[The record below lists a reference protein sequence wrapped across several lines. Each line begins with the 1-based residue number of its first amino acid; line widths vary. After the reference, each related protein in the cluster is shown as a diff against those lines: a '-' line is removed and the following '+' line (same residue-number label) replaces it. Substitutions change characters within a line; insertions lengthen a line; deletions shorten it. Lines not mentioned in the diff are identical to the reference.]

1 MPNCLASCQL
11 PGPRRSRDPACC
23 CSALLC
29 GAWFAPSP
37 THTHIAHKSPLSL
50 PPSPYWLQCQS
61 PAGPSAALPLRL
73 CQDQGTTQHS
83 TTKHS
88 HNQGNHQPASPSGR
102 NQARGLLYA
111 SQQQKAGSQN
121 PKTTTKQERHNL
133 HADPSAFSA
142 FSASSCPAGTW
153 HFRLRLCPHAPSLL
167 LTHTQHTARTQE
179 QEKMSQQPG
188 TCPRT
193 TYELGLTW
201 LAGGGPRPPRRAHF
215 IHGGGGSIRPT
226 RHGISSS
233 TKGTTTQGARC
244 DEPTKG
250 TNHRAAGLSSSA

>member
-1 MPNCLASCQL
+1 MPIFFSQL
-11 PGPRRSRDPACC
+11 PAAWAAVVPRPAIPLVA
-23 CSALLC
+23 ALHFLC

-133 HADPSAFSA
+133 HADPSAV
-142 FSASSCPAGTW
+142 
-153 HFRLRLCPHAPSLL
+153 LL
-167 LTHTQHTARTQE
+167 LLPFLPPHVLLAL
-179 QEKMSQQPG
+179 G
-188 TCPRT
+188 TSDFVCVRMP
-193 TYELGLTW
+193 L
-201 LAGGGPRPPRRAHF
+201 P
-215 IHGGGGSIRPT
+215 S
-226 RHGISSS
+226 
-233 TKGTTTQGARC
+233 C
-244 DEPTKG
+244 
-250 TNHRAAGLSSSA
+250 